1 MNTYAYKN
9 QEDVTHD
16 YDCKCPQHSTPI
28 RKEYTFGGRGDSTVV
43 TFTGCTCTVKING
56 WNEATYYTSYQ
67 QAAGSATLDKR
78 HNR

>member
-1 MNTYAYKN
+1 MKTYTYMNGEN
-9 QEDVTHD
+9 VTND
-16 YDCKCPQHSTPI
+16 YNDKCPQHETPE
-28 RKEYTFGGRGDSTVV
+28 KKAYTFGGNGDSQVI
-43 TFTGCTCTVKING
+43 TFTGCNCTVKING